1 MTESPQRRPHAALE
15 GRGRRVKAL
24 KIERLMA
31 MRPPVGRA
39 LRLLEIGCGSGA
51 IAHYFAT
58 QSGFACDVDAID
70 VVDQRQVTE
79 GYAFRVVDGVAL
91 PFEDA
96 CFDAIISNHVIEHV
110 GERDAQ
116 CGHLAEI
123 ARTLRADGVAYLAT
137 PNRWQLVE
145 PHYHLAF
152 LSWLPRALRTP
163 FLRVCGKGDYYDC
176 EPLRMPELERLV
188 DAVGLVGTNLCV
200 PALRHV
206 LQQERPGSLL
216 ASVLGVVPDVLLQRL
231 RRWSP
236 THVYLLR
243 RKAGPPR

>member
-1 MTESPQRRPHAALE
+1 MTESQKRRPHAALE
-15 GRGRRVKAL
+15 GGGRRLKAS
-24 KIERLMA
+24 KIEHLMA
-31 MRPPVGRA
+31 MRPPAGRP

-58 QSGFACDVDAID
+58 HSGLACDVDAID

-79 GYAFRVVDGVAL
+79 GYAFRVVDGIAL

-96 CFDAIISNHVIEHV
+96 RFDAIISNHVVEHV

-116 CGHLAEI
+116 YGHLCEI

-137 PNRWQLVE
+137 PNRWQLIE

-163 FLRVCGKGDYYDC
+163 FLRICRKGDYYDC
-176 EPLRMPELERLV
+176 EPLRMRELERMV
-188 DAVGLVGTNLCV
+188 DAAGLVGTNLCV

-206 LQQERPGSLL
+206 LQQEHADSLL
-216 ASVLGVVPDVLLQRL
+216 ARVLGVVPDALLHRM

-236 THVYLLR
+236 THVYVL
-243 RKAGPPR
+243 GHEMGSPR

>member
-1 MTESPQRRPHAALE
+1 MTESRARHPHAALE
-15 GRGRRVKAL
+15 GGGRRVKAL
-24 KIERLMA
+24 KIERLMGL
-31 MRPPVGRA
+31 RPPVGRP

-51 IAHYFAT
+51 IAHHFAT
-58 QSGFACDVDAID
+58 RPGFAYEVHAID

-79 GYAFRVVDGVAL
+79 GYAFHLVEGVAL

-96 CFDAIISNHVIEHV
+96 CFDAIISNHVVEHV

-116 CGHLAEI
+116 HGHLAEI
-123 ARTLRADGVAYLAT
+123 ARTLRPDGVAYLAT

-163 FLRVCGKGDYYDC
+163 FLRICGKGEYYDC
-176 EPLRMPELERLV
+176 EPMRMRELEQLL
-188 DAVGLVGTNLCV
+188 DAAGLVGTNLCV
-200 PALRHV
+200 PALRDV
-206 LQQERPGSLL
+206 LRHARTGGLF
-216 ASVLGVVPDVLLQRL
+216 ARVLGMVPDGLLHRL
-231 RRWSP
+231 RNGSP

-243 RKAGPPR
+243 HKAGPSQ